1 MFRCIMYV
9 LRYKSAGAYLYFG
22 GSKKANRRSIAE
34 KETLRPFQWK
44 VGKCATLI
52 IMGTRYFV
60 PISSDAKQIQRM
72 SASVVRGGG
81 GRHRPIRLFV
91 QNFRG
96 PTGWNC
102 LDRRVQAWRCCGGG
116 YEYTQVVNISGNVTG
131 NSSADGD
138 TSLVG
143 GLAR

>member
-91 QNFRG
+91 PISEAG
-96 PTGWNC
+96 IVWTG
-102 LDRRVQAWRCCGGG
+102 RIQG
-116 YEYTQVVNISGNVTG
+116 VVVDASIRK
-131 NSSADGD
+131 
-138 TSLVG
+138 L
-143 GLAR
+143 